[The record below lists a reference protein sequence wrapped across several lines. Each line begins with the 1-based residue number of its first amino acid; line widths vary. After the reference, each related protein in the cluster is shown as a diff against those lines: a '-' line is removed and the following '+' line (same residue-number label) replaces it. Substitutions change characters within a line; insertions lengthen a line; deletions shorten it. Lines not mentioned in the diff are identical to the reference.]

1 MKILVINCGSS
12 SIKYQLFDMDQRTAL
27 AGGLVERIGEV
38 EGRITHRQLTGA
50 QPRTVTIDAPV
61 ADHYAGLARMADLIM
76 DPEIGVI
83 ASADEIAAIGHRVV
97 HGGERFSASTIIDDE
112 VMDAIQ
118 ALSPFAPLHN
128 PPNLAGIRVARELFP
143 QAVQVA
149 VFDTA
154 YHQTLPAA
162 AYRYA
167 IPTKFYEENGI
178 RVYGFHGTSHLYV
191 ARLAAHHLNV
201 PFDRFNAITLH
212 LGNGASM
219 TAVENGRS
227 VDTSMGFTPLAGLI
241 MGTRSGDLDPAVVY
255 FMGTRLGLSFEEI
268 DCILN
273 KESGLLGI
281 CGVNDLRDIERRRE
295 EGDPAATLALDM
307 YAYRIKK
314 YIGAYMAALGR
325 VDALIFT
332 AGVGENSPLVR
343 KLACTGLELLGVML
357 DADKN
362 ATAARGELSEIQAT
376 DSRVKVL
383 VAPTNEEL
391 EIANQTLAVVQGYH
405 LNISGRSASH

>member
-12 SIKYQLFDMDQRTAL
+12 SIKYQLFDMEQKIAL
-27 AGGLVERIGEV
+27 ASGLVERIGEA
-38 EGRITHRQLTGA
+38 EGRITHHRLAGA
-50 QPRTVTIDAPV
+50 QPRTVTLDAPI
-61 ADHYAGLARMADLIM
+61 ADHHVGLARMADLIM
-76 DPEIGVI
+76 DPEVGVI
-83 ASADEIAAIGHRVV
+83 ASAAELAAIGHRVV
-97 HGGERFSASTIIDDE
+97 HGGERFSASTVIDDE
-112 VMDAIQ
+112 VIEAIQ

-128 PPNLAGIRVARELFP
+128 PPNLAGIQVARELFP
-143 QAVQVA
+143 QAIQVA

-167 IPTKFYEENGI
+167 IPTKFYEEDGI

-191 ARLAAHHLNV
+191 ARLAAHHLGI

-219 TAVENGRS
+219 AAVENGRS

-255 FMGTRLGLSFEEI
+255 FMGTRLGLSFKEI
-268 DCILN
+268 DRILN
-273 KESGLLGI
+273 KQSGLLGL
-281 CGVNDLRDIERRRE
+281 CNANDLRDIERRRE
-295 EGDPAATLALDM
+295 EGDAAATLALDM

-314 YIGAYMAALGR
+314 YIGAYMAVLGR
-325 VDALIFT
+325 VDALVFT
-332 AGVGENSPLVR
+332 AGVGENSSFVR
-343 KLACTGLELLGVML
+343 AHACAGLELLGVSL
-357 DADKN
+357 DAEKN
-362 ATAARGELSEIQAT
+362 ATAARGELSEIQAA

-391 EIANQTLAVVQGYH
+391 EIANQTLAVVR
-405 LNISGRSASH
+405 GRET

>member
-12 SIKYQLFDMDQRTAL
+12 SIKYQLFDMERTAAL
-27 AGGLVERIGEV
+27 ASGLVERIGEA
-38 EGRITHRQLTGA
+38 EGRITHHRLTGA
-50 QPRTVTIDAPV
+50 HPRTVTLDAPI
-61 ADHYAGLARMADLIM
+61 ADHHAGLTRMADLIM
-76 DPEIGVI
+76 DPEVGVI
-83 ASADEIAAIGHRVV
+83 AAPVELAAIGHRVV

-112 VMDAIQ
+112 VIDAIQ

-128 PPNLAGIRVARELFP
+128 PPNLAGIRVARKLFP
-143 QAVQVA
+143 RAVQVA

-167 IPTKFYEENGI
+167 IPTEFYEEHGI
-178 RVYGFHGTSHLYV
+178 RVYGFHGTSHHYV
-191 ARLAAHHLNV
+191 ARLAARHLDI
-201 PFDRFNAITLH
+201 PFNHFNAITLH

-219 TAVENGRS
+219 AAVENGRS

-255 FMGTRLGLSFEEI
+255 FMGTRLGFSFEEI
-268 DCILN
+268 DRILN
-273 KESGLLGI
+273 KESGLLGL

-295 EGDPAATLALDM
+295 AGDAAATLALDM

-314 YIGAYMAALGR
+314 YIGAYIAALGR
-325 VDALIFT
+325 VDALVFT
-332 AGVGENSPLVR
+332 AGVGENSLLVR
-343 KLACTGLELLGVML
+343 ELVCTGLDLLGVTL
-357 DADKN
+357 DAEKN
-362 ATAARGELSEIQAT
+362 ATAARGQLSEIQAA

-391 EIANQTLAVVQGYH
+391 EIANQTLAVV
-405 LNISGRSASH
+405 RKT

>member
-12 SIKYQLFDMDQRTAL
+12 SIKYQLFDMEQKIAL
-27 AGGLVERIGEV
+27 ASGLVERIGEA
-38 EGRITHRQLTGA
+38 EGRITHHRLAGA
-50 QPRTVTIDAPV
+50 QPRTVTLDAPI
-61 ADHYAGLARMADLIM
+61 ADHHVGLARMADLIM
-76 DPEIGVI
+76 DPEVGVI
-83 ASADEIAAIGHRVV
+83 ASAAELAAIGHRVV
-97 HGGERFSASTIIDDE
+97 HGGERFSASTVIDDE
-112 VMDAIQ
+112 VIEAIQ

-128 PPNLAGIRVARELFP
+128 PPNLAGIQVARELFP
-143 QAVQVA
+143 QAIQVA

-167 IPTKFYEENGI
+167 IPTKFYEEDGI

-191 ARLAAHHLNV
+191 ARLAAHHLGI

-219 TAVENGRS
+219 AAVENGRS

-268 DCILN
+268 DRILN
-273 KESGLLGI
+273 KQSGLLGL
-281 CGVNDLRDIERRRE
+281 CNANDLRDIERRRE
-295 EGDPAATLALDM
+295 EGDAAATLALDM

-314 YIGAYMAALGR
+314 YIGAYMAVLGR
-325 VDALIFT
+325 VDALVFT
-332 AGVGENSPLVR
+332 AGVGENSSFVR
-343 KLACTGLELLGVML
+343 AHACAGLELLGVSL
-357 DADKN
+357 DAEKN
-362 ATAARGELSEIQAT
+362 ATAARGELSEIQAA

-391 EIANQTLAVVQGYH
+391 EIANQTLAVVR
-405 LNISGRSASH
+405 GRET